1 MQTQAEAL
9 AALTRSWP
17 VIVEECRCVL
27 GSELHYQAIVYHCLR
42 EVGRVP
48 SKQVGMNVKMWI
60 PDVVS
65 DYFKALDLR
74 KAEGFR
80 GGFEPIPDVVIFRP
94 DIHGDFRRRNYSNT
108 LQQTLMAI
116 EIKASERYKGRLGV
130 KEIIDDVLKLDAHR
144 LEAQHRESNFLPA
157 VMVVDTAPD
166 PVERMRGEAVDAAR
180 SAAEERGICFFYL
193 SGEEEFSAIPTTL

>member
-1 MQTQAEAL
+1 M
-9 AALTRSWP
+9 
-17 VIVEECRCVL
+17 
-27 GSELHYQAIVYHCLR
+27 HYQAIVYHCLR
-42 EVGRVP
+42 EVGQVP
-48 SKQVGMNVKMWI
+48 LKQIGMNVKMWI
-60 PDVVS
+60 PDVIS
-65 DYFKALDLR
+65 EHFKALDLR
-74 KAEGFR
+74 KPSDFQ
-80 GGFEPIPDVVIFRP
+80 GGFEPIPDVVIFRSE
-94 DIHGDFRRRNYSNT
+94 IHGDFRRGNRCNT
-108 LQQTLMAI
+108 LRQMLMAI

-144 LEAQHRESNFLPA
+144 LEARHRESDFLPA